1 MAAKSDYKW
10 VLSLDTQVNDSQLK
24 QLYSTL
30 ARLGDESSIEFKFEA
45 DGKSATKQVNE
56 VLSSI
61 NKDLEKKQIDLS
73 KVFELGDLANKIK
86 KDNDEVKELVGL
98 FSGLN
103 EIVKSFAGT
112 DLSRSFTSGT
122 SAVSDLS
129 DRFDDLSEKIKE
141 VKDRLDDIGSDAG
154 SSSGEFYANLSRIDD
169 SLSSISN
176 NLTIIRQA
184 FKTFTDEDTE
194 FSPLFNSINKIT
206 SSIVELKDTVGGV
219 KLNLN
224 LDVGSEAS
232 ERLNQKTAK
241 VVSRQLEAY
250 EKLYDAMKRTGR
262 LTKEMT
268 FLNTDGMSDS
278 ELVGKYRQMIE
289 SAEKHY
295 STSNGKS
302 NIYKD
307 VLGKEYIALK
317 HEIDLA
323 NDQLGRVDN
332 KRNKEGLLSQLLGT
346 GDLSGIIQQLE
357 NISSILLD
365 IKTSFE
371 NGLGIQSSIEKASEL
386 ADKVESV
393 DSKLQ
398 STDNTKKIPVTS
410 LIFNKSSS
418 DEQISEQ
425 NKLQKEIDLYHN
437 LEKRKVT
444 YDEIIDK
451 IQTIVSLKEKEKSL
465 SKTSDDTKLYKN
477 LYDENDINWAG
488 DTEGTINRISDR
500 LKEIYIKYNG
510 KISLINENDIQE
522 AAYLLDILKGA
533 DEAPILNKTQEKFYQ
548 NSKFSNDSLFD
559 NLRID
564 SEKAEKI
571 DRINVELSEAF
582 RWFNQLEGVSFDN
595 NISQSIKRL
604 ISDMQVGSKTAGEYA
619 NDLLKIFN
627 IEVGSNTV
635 VEEQNKLQSELKE
648 TEGQAGKTTQAVKDV
663 SSTASQNPTKDAFQ
677 ENTMP
682 ETKGM
687 DQIEKA
693 TKEAV
698 QAKKDFATANE
709 EVQSSVDSSESPL
722 KLEAELMGQIA
733 KSAREA
739 ADAKKEFVDA
749 NKQVKDSAD
758 DSNDSAE
765 EKKRK
770 TRKKAFEN
778 VRRISEDEFISNNS
792 NYSSIA
798 NNYLKQNG
806 YTILGDSVSTKFTD
820 GLVKVTA
827 KVKDAEGAWKT
838 FSATVDSDT
847 NSLLKPN
854 FTSVTGSVDRL
865 EKKLSEFGKESTH
878 LSLGDIEKS
887 VEIVKNAL
895 SEKIP
900 NFTDN
905 FNVDVNEKGVVSI
918 TQKLKDTTTTAKT
931 LSQTFNNVDD
941 AIEHF
946 GNSASSS
953 AERTKVS
960 LKSAQEVASETT
972 KSISD
977 SFDKNKII
985 KKANSIIDSYE
996 KFITSDK
1003 TKREG
1008 SGNEF
1013 GIDYINAQNKARNII
1028 SELNAE
1034 ITKYANTGNDGA
1046 KLQSIRNNIEQL
1058 TESLKSQL
1066 TVLKNTNKGVKGIQ
1080 IEKMLQKINKL
1091 KSYTGADFG
1100 LKKEVDDLEK
1110 KILSLGKN
1118 GNASELM
1125 RQLIALENKFD
1136 STNNAAKSFLDT
1148 IKEKT
1153 WYSWAGNLASMFS
1166 IYDVINLGRTGVQVI
1181 TDLDTA
1187 FTEMKKVS
1195 DETTQSLKNFQSES
1209 FALADKVGT
1218 TAKTIQDSTA
1228 DWMRLGESLNEAKKS
1243 ASTSNILLNV
1253 SEFDS
1258 ISDATDSLVAMSQA
1272 YKDLDKLTI
1281 VDKLNEVGNNYS
1293 ISTDELAKGL
1303 QKSAATLSLMG
1314 NTIDEA
1320 AALITTAN
1328 SVIRDADSVS
1338 AGLRTISLRLV
1349 GTSEAE
1355 EELSAMNEEVD
1366 AFVKATN
1373 SKKQQ
1378 IIKDYTSVASNAYQG
1393 FDILDENGNYKNT
1406 YEILLGI
1413 AKIYKEIQEQ
1423 DKKLGTNHATAL
1435 VEELAGKNRS
1445 NIAAVILQDPEQIES
1460 VLKSSQEAAGSA
1472 QKELNS
1478 YLDSIEG
1485 RTQKLQNKAQEF
1497 WYRAIDTDV
1506 IKDGIS
1512 LLTNLLDLITSIVDK
1527 VGLLPPLLGTLG
1539 AVGLSH
1545 SGLD

>member
-30 ARLGDESSIEFKFEA
+30 SRLGDESTIEFKFEA

-141 VKDRLDDIGSDAG
+141 VKDKLDDIGSDAG

-194 FSPLFNSINKIT
+194 FSPLFDSINKVT
-206 SSIVELKDTVGGV
+206 SSIVELKDTVSGV

-224 LDVGSEAS
+224 LDVGSETS
-232 ERLNQKTAK
+232 ERLNQKTSK

-250 EKLYDAMKRTGR
+250 QKLYDAMKRTGR

-268 FLNTDGMSDS
+268 LLNTDGMSDS

-371 NGLGIQSSIEKASEL
+371 NGLGIQSSIEKVSEL

-410 LIFNKSSS
+410 LISNKSSS

-571 DRINVELSEAF
+571 DRINVELSETF

-604 ISDMQVGSKTAGEYA
+604 ISDMQVGSKTAGEYV

-627 IEVGSNTV
+627 IEVSSNTV

-648 TEGQAGKTTQAVKDV
+648 TEGQAGRTTHAVKDV

-677 ENTMP
+677 ENTIP

-687 DQIEKA
+687 DQIEKT

-709 EVQSSVDSSESPL
+709 GVQSSIDESKSPL
-722 KLEAELMGQIA
+722 QLEAELMDQIA

-758 DSNDSAE
+758 DSNDSTE
-765 EKKRK
+765 EKKRN

-820 GLVKVTA
+820 GLVKVAA

-887 VEIVKNAL
+887 VETVKNAL

-918 TQKLKDTTTTAKT
+918 TQKLKDTATTAKT
-931 LSQTFNNVDD
+931 LYQTFNNVND

-946 GNSASSS
+946 GNSASSY

-960 LKSAQEVASETT
+960 LKSVQEVASETT

-977 SFDKNKII
+977 SSDKII
-985 KKANSIIDSYE
+985 KKANSTIDNYK
-996 KFITSDK
+996 KFITSDAA
-1003 TKREG
+1003 KRAS

-1013 GIDYINAQNKARNII
+1013 GIDYINARNKAENII

-1034 ITKYANTGNDGA
+1034 ITKYANSDNNNA
-1046 KLQSIRNNIEQL
+1046 KLSTIRMNVEKL

-1080 IEKMLQKINKL
+1080 IEKMLQRINKL

-1110 KILSLGKN
+1110 NILSLGKN
-1118 GNASELM
+1118 GNSNDLM

-1166 IYDVINLGRTGVQVI
+1166 IYDVINLGRTGIQVI

-1209 FALADKVGT
+1209 FALADQVGS

-1243 ASTSNILLNV
+1243 ASTSNILFNV
-1253 SEFDS
+1253 SEFDN

-1281 VDKLNEVGNNYS
+1281 VDKLNEIGNNYS
-1293 ISTDELAKGL
+1293 ISTDELAQGL

-1314 NTIDEA
+1314 NTIDES

-1349 GTSEAE
+1349 GTEEAE

-1378 IIKDYTSVASNAYQG
+1378 IIKDYTSVASNSYQG

-1445 NIAAVILQDPEQIES
+1445 NIAAAILQDPEQIES

>member
-30 ARLGDESSIEFKFEA
+30 SRLGDESTIEFKFEA

-141 VKDRLDDIGSDAG
+141 VKDKLDDIGSDAG

-194 FSPLFNSINKIT
+194 FSPLFDSINKVT
-206 SSIVELKDTVGGV
+206 SSIVELKDTVSGV

-224 LDVGSEAS
+224 LDVGSETS
-232 ERLNQKTAK
+232 ERLNQKTSK

-250 EKLYDAMKRTGR
+250 QKLYDAMKRTGR

-268 FLNTDGMSDS
+268 LLNTDGMSDS
-278 ELVGKYRQMIE
+278 ELVGKYRQIIE

-307 VLGKEYIALK
+307 VLGEEYTALK

-346 GDLSGIIQQLE
+346 GDLSGIVQQLE

-365 IKTSFE
+365 IKISFE
-371 NGLGIQSSIEKASEL
+371 NGLGIQSSIEKVSEL

-398 STDNTKKIPVTS
+398 SADNTKKIPVTS
-410 LIFNKSSS
+410 LISNKSSS

-425 NKLQKEIDLYHN
+425 NKLQK
-437 LEKRKVT
+437 
-444 YDEIIDK
+444 
-451 IQTIVSLKEKEKSL
+451 
-465 SKTSDDTKLYKN
+465 
-477 LYDENDINWAG
+477 
-488 DTEGTINRISDR
+488 
-500 LKEIYIKYNG
+500 
-510 KISLINENDIQE
+510 
-522 AAYLLDILKGA
+522 
-533 DEAPILNKTQEKFYQ
+533 
-548 NSKFSNDSLFD
+548 
-559 NLRID
+559 
-564 SEKAEKI
+564 
-571 DRINVELSEAF
+571 
-582 RWFNQLEGVSFDN
+582 
-595 NISQSIKRL
+595 
-604 ISDMQVGSKTAGEYA
+604 
-619 NDLLKIFN
+619 
-627 IEVGSNTV
+627 
-635 VEEQNKLQSELKE
+635 
-648 TEGQAGKTTQAVKDV
+648 
-663 SSTASQNPTKDAFQ
+663 KDAFQ

-687 DQIEKA
+687 DQIENA

-709 EVQSSVDSSESPL
+709 GVQSSIDESKSPL
-722 KLEAELMGQIA
+722 QLEAELMDQIA

-778 VRRISEDEFISNNS
+778 VRRISEDEFISDNS

-887 VEIVKNAL
+887 VETVKNAL

-941 AIEHF
+941 AIKHF

-960 LKSAQEVASETT
+960 LKSVQEVASETT
-972 KSISD
+972 KSVSD
-977 SFDKNKII
+977 SSDKII

-1046 KLQSIRNNIEQL
+1046 KLRSIRNNIEQL

-1066 TVLKNTNKGVKGIQ
+1066 TVLKNTNKGIKGIQ

-1166 IYDVINLGRTGVQVI
+1166 IYDVINLGRTGIQVI

-1253 SEFDS
+1253 SEFNN

-1293 ISTDELAKGL
+1293 ISTDELAQGL

-1445 NIAAVILQDPEQIES
+1445 NIAAAILQDPEQIES

>member
-30 ARLGDESSIEFKFEA
+30 SRLGDESTIEFKFEA

-141 VKDRLDDIGSDAG
+141 VKDKLDDIGSDAG

-194 FSPLFNSINKIT
+194 FSPLFDSINKVT
-206 SSIVELKDTVGGV
+206 SSIVELKDTVSGV

-224 LDVGSEAS
+224 LDVGSETS

-250 EKLYDAMKRTGR
+250 QKLYDAMKRTGR

-268 FLNTDGMSDS
+268 LLNTDGMSDS
-278 ELVGKYRQMIE
+278 ELVGKYRQIIE

-307 VLGKEYIALK
+307 VLGEEYTALK

-346 GDLSGIIQQLE
+346 GDLSGIVQQLE

-371 NGLGIQSSIEKASEL
+371 NGLGIQSSIEKVSEL
-386 ADKVESV
+386 ADKVDSV

-398 STDNTKKIPVTS
+398 SADNTKKIPVTS
-410 LIFNKSSS
+410 LISNKSSS
-418 DEQISEQ
+418 DEQIPEQ
-425 NKLQKEIDLYHN
+425 NKLQK
-437 LEKRKVT
+437 
-444 YDEIIDK
+444 
-451 IQTIVSLKEKEKSL
+451 
-465 SKTSDDTKLYKN
+465 
-477 LYDENDINWAG
+477 
-488 DTEGTINRISDR
+488 
-500 LKEIYIKYNG
+500 
-510 KISLINENDIQE
+510 
-522 AAYLLDILKGA
+522 
-533 DEAPILNKTQEKFYQ
+533 
-548 NSKFSNDSLFD
+548 
-559 NLRID
+559 
-564 SEKAEKI
+564 
-571 DRINVELSEAF
+571 
-582 RWFNQLEGVSFDN
+582 
-595 NISQSIKRL
+595 
-604 ISDMQVGSKTAGEYA
+604 
-619 NDLLKIFN
+619 
-627 IEVGSNTV
+627 
-635 VEEQNKLQSELKE
+635 
-648 TEGQAGKTTQAVKDV
+648 
-663 SSTASQNPTKDAFQ
+663 KDAFQ

-693 TKEAV
+693 TNEAV

-722 KLEAELMGQIA
+722 KLEAELMDQIA

-739 ADAKKEFVDA
+739 TDAKKEFVDA

-847 NSLLKPN
+847 SSLLKPN

-887 VEIVKNAL
+887 VETVKNAL

-960 LKSAQEVASETT
+960 LKSVQEVASETT
-972 KSISD
+972 KNVSD
-977 SFDKNKII
+977 SSDKII
-985 KKANSIIDSYE
+985 KKARSIIDSYE

-1013 GIDYINAQNKARNII
+1013 GIDYINAQNKAQNII

-1110 KILSLGKN
+1110 NILSLGKN

-1166 IYDVINLGRTGVQVI
+1166 IYDVINLGRTGIQVI

-1209 FALADKVGT
+1209 FALADKVGS

-1243 ASTSNILLNV
+1243 ASTSNILFNV
-1253 SEFDS
+1253 SEFDN

-1293 ISTDELAKGL
+1293 ISTDELAQGL

-1314 NTIDEA
+1314 NTIDES

-1338 AGLRTISLRLV
+1338 AGLRTISLRIV

-1445 NIAAVILQDPEQIES
+1445 NIAAAILQDPEQIES

>member
-30 ARLGDESSIEFKFEA
+30 SRLGDESTIEFKFEA

-141 VKDRLDDIGSDAG
+141 VKDKLDDIGSDAG

-194 FSPLFNSINKIT
+194 FSPLFDSINKVT
-206 SSIVELKDTVGGV
+206 SSIVELKDTVSGV

-224 LDVGSEAS
+224 LDVGSETS
-232 ERLNQKTAK
+232 ERLNQKTSK

-250 EKLYDAMKRTGR
+250 QKLYDAMKRTGR

-268 FLNTDGMSDS
+268 LLNTDGMSDS
-278 ELVGKYRQMIE
+278 ELVGKYRQIIE

-307 VLGKEYIALK
+307 VLGEEYTALK

-332 KRNKEGLLSQLLGT
+332 KRNKEGLLSKLLGT
-346 GDLSGIIQQLE
+346 GDLSGIVQQLE

-365 IKTSFE
+365 IKISFE
-371 NGLGIQSSIEKASEL
+371 NGLGIQSSIEKVSEL

-398 STDNTKKIPVTS
+398 SADNTKKIPVTS
-410 LIFNKSSS
+410 LISNKSSS

-425 NKLQKEIDLYHN
+425 NKLQK
-437 LEKRKVT
+437 
-444 YDEIIDK
+444 
-451 IQTIVSLKEKEKSL
+451 
-465 SKTSDDTKLYKN
+465 
-477 LYDENDINWAG
+477 
-488 DTEGTINRISDR
+488 
-500 LKEIYIKYNG
+500 
-510 KISLINENDIQE
+510 
-522 AAYLLDILKGA
+522 
-533 DEAPILNKTQEKFYQ
+533 
-548 NSKFSNDSLFD
+548 
-559 NLRID
+559 
-564 SEKAEKI
+564 
-571 DRINVELSEAF
+571 
-582 RWFNQLEGVSFDN
+582 
-595 NISQSIKRL
+595 
-604 ISDMQVGSKTAGEYA
+604 
-619 NDLLKIFN
+619 
-627 IEVGSNTV
+627 
-635 VEEQNKLQSELKE
+635 
-648 TEGQAGKTTQAVKDV
+648 
-663 SSTASQNPTKDAFQ
+663 KDAFQ

-687 DQIEKA
+687 DQIENA

-698 QAKKDFATANE
+698 QVKKDFATANE
-709 EVQSSVDSSESPL
+709 GVQSSIDESKSPL
-722 KLEAELMGQIA
+722 QLEAELMDQIA

-778 VRRISEDEFISNNS
+778 VRRISEDEFISDNS

-887 VEIVKNAL
+887 VETVKNAL

-941 AIEHF
+941 AIKHF

-960 LKSAQEVASETT
+960 LKSVQEVASETT
-972 KSISD
+972 KSVSD
-977 SFDKNKII
+977 SSDKII
-985 KKANSIIDSYE
+985 KKARSIIDSYE

-1013 GIDYINAQNKARNII
+1013 GIDYINAQNKAQNII

-1034 ITKYANTGNDGA
+1034 IAKYANSGNDGA

-1110 KILSLGKN
+1110 NILSLGKN

-1125 RQLIALENKFD
+1125 RQLISLENKFD

-1166 IYDVINLGRTGVQVI
+1166 IYDVINLGRTGVQVV

-1253 SEFDS
+1253 SEFDN

-1293 ISTDELAKGL
+1293 ISTDELAQGL

-1338 AGLRTISLRLV
+1338 AGLRTISLRIV

-1378 IIKDYTSVASNAYQG
+1378 IIKDYTSVASNSYQG

-1445 NIAAVILQDPEQIES
+1445 NIAAAILQDPEQIES

-1512 LLTNLLDLITSIVDK
+1512 LLTNLLDLITSIVGK

>member
-30 ARLGDESSIEFKFEA
+30 SRLGDESTIEFKFEA

-141 VKDRLDDIGSDAG
+141 VKDKLDDIGSDAG

-194 FSPLFNSINKIT
+194 FSPLFDSINKVT
-206 SSIVELKDTVGGV
+206 SSIVELKDTVSGV

-224 LDVGSEAS
+224 LDVGSETS
-232 ERLNQKTAK
+232 ERLNQKTSK

-250 EKLYDAMKRTGR
+250 QKLYDAMKRTGR

-268 FLNTDGMSDS
+268 LLNTDGMSDS
-278 ELVGKYRQMIE
+278 ELVGKYRQIIE

-307 VLGKEYIALK
+307 VLGEEYTALK

-346 GDLSGIIQQLE
+346 GDLSGIVQQLE

-365 IKTSFE
+365 IKISFE
-371 NGLGIQSSIEKASEL
+371 NGLGIQSSIEKVSEL

-398 STDNTKKIPVTS
+398 SADNTKKIPVTS
-410 LIFNKSSS
+410 LISNKSSS

-425 NKLQKEIDLYHN
+425 NKLQK
-437 LEKRKVT
+437 
-444 YDEIIDK
+444 
-451 IQTIVSLKEKEKSL
+451 
-465 SKTSDDTKLYKN
+465 
-477 LYDENDINWAG
+477 
-488 DTEGTINRISDR
+488 
-500 LKEIYIKYNG
+500 
-510 KISLINENDIQE
+510 
-522 AAYLLDILKGA
+522 
-533 DEAPILNKTQEKFYQ
+533 
-548 NSKFSNDSLFD
+548 
-559 NLRID
+559 
-564 SEKAEKI
+564 
-571 DRINVELSEAF
+571 
-582 RWFNQLEGVSFDN
+582 
-595 NISQSIKRL
+595 
-604 ISDMQVGSKTAGEYA
+604 
-619 NDLLKIFN
+619 
-627 IEVGSNTV
+627 
-635 VEEQNKLQSELKE
+635 
-648 TEGQAGKTTQAVKDV
+648 
-663 SSTASQNPTKDAFQ
+663 KDAFQ

-687 DQIEKA
+687 DQIENA

-709 EVQSSVDSSESPL
+709 GVQSSIDESKSPL
-722 KLEAELMGQIA
+722 QLEAELMDQIA

-778 VRRISEDEFISNNS
+778 VRRIYEDEFISDNS

-887 VEIVKNAL
+887 VETVKNAL

-941 AIEHF
+941 AIKHF

-960 LKSAQEVASETT
+960 LKSVQEVASETT
-972 KSISD
+972 KSVSD
-977 SFDKNKII
+977 SSDKII

-1046 KLQSIRNNIEQL
+1046 KLRSIRNNIEQL

-1066 TVLKNTNKGVKGIQ
+1066 TVLKNTNKGIKGIQ

-1166 IYDVINLGRTGVQVI
+1166 IYDVINLGRTGIQVI

-1253 SEFDS
+1253 SEFNN

-1293 ISTDELAKGL
+1293 ISTDELAQGL

-1445 NIAAVILQDPEQIES
+1445 NIAAAILQDPEQIES

>member
-30 ARLGDESSIEFKFEA
+30 SRLGDESTIEFKFEA

-141 VKDRLDDIGSDAG
+141 VKDKLDDIGSDAG
-154 SSSGEFYANLSRIDD
+154 SSSGEFYTNLSRIDD

-194 FSPLFNSINKIT
+194 FSPLFDSINKVT
-206 SSIVELKDTVGGV
+206 SSIVELKDTVSGV

-250 EKLYDAMKRTGR
+250 QKLYDAMKRTGR

-268 FLNTDGMSDS
+268 LLNTDGMSDS
-278 ELVGKYRQMIE
+278 ELVGKYRQIIE

-302 NIYKD
+302 NVYKD
-307 VLGKEYIALK
+307 VLGEEYIALK

-346 GDLSGIIQQLE
+346 GDLSGIVQQLE

-371 NGLGIQSSIEKASEL
+371 NGLGIQSSIEKVSEL

-410 LIFNKSSS
+410 LISNKSSS

-425 NKLQKEIDLYHN
+425 NKLQKEIEDTISEYVKLREESVLVNAAKMANSDGARWSSYAESKSSGKEEMILLLNQISSKQKELNELDKSDIALY
-437 LEKRKVT
+437 R
-444 YDEIIDK
+444 
-451 IQTIVSLKEKEKSL
+451 EKSQEL
-465 SKTSDDTKLYKN
+465 LN
-477 LYDENDINWAG
+477 LKGSLLGVYDSYSNSLGGYDKFLG
-488 DTEGTINRISDR
+488 
-500 LKEIYIKYNG
+500 KEIV
-510 KISLINENDIQE
+510 
-522 AAYLLDILKGA
+522 
-533 DEAPILNKTQEKFYQ
+533 
-548 NSKFSNDSLFD
+548 D
-559 NLRID
+559 NIRAID
-564 SEKAEKI
+564 SELDSLSSKSISTGYKELFDKIAETTHLNPDIIANIFERASKSAKDASCI
-571 DRINVELSEAF
+571 LDEL
-582 RWFNQLEGVSFDN
+582 
-595 NISQSIKRL
+595 
-604 ISDMQVGSKTAGEYA
+604 
-619 NDLLKIFN
+619 
-627 IEVGSNTV
+627 
-635 VEEQNKLQSELKE
+635 NKNLSGNASADVKPE
-648 TEGQAGKTTQAVKDV
+648 TEDMGQV
-663 SSTASQNPTKDAFQ
+663 
-677 ENTMP
+677 
-682 ETKGM
+682 
-687 DQIEKA
+687 EKA

-698 QAKKDFATANE
+698 QAKEDFATANE
-709 EVQSSVDSSESPL
+709 CVQSSVDSSESPL
-722 KLEAELMGQIA
+722 KLEAELMDQIA

-778 VRRISEDEFISNNS
+778 VRRISEDEFISDNS

-887 VEIVKNAL
+887 VETVKNAL

-931 LSQTFNNVDD
+931 LSQTFNNVND

-960 LKSAQEVASETT
+960 LKSVQEVASETT
-972 KSISD
+972 KSVSD
-977 SFDKNKII
+977 SSDKII
-985 KKANSIIDSYE
+985 KKANSIIDSYNTFVKTDAE
-996 KFITSDK
+996 KRK
-1003 TKREG
+1003 K
-1008 SGNEF
+1008 SGDEF
-1013 GIDYINAQNKARNII
+1013 KDTYIKAKSEAENII

-1034 ITKYANTGNDGA
+1034 IAKYANSGNDGA
-1046 KLQSIRNNIEQL
+1046 KLLTIRNNVELL
-1058 TESLKSQL
+1058 TKSLKDQL
-1066 TVLKNTNKGVKGIQ
+1066 IVLKNTDKGAKGIQ
-1080 IEKMLQKINKL
+1080 VEKMLQRINKL

-1118 GNASELM
+1118 GNSNELM

-1243 ASTSNILLNV
+1243 ASTSNILFNV
-1253 SEFDS
+1253 SEFDN

-1281 VDKLNEVGNNYS
+1281 VDKLNEIGNNYS
-1293 ISTDELAKGL
+1293 ISTDELAQGL

-1349 GTSEAE
+1349 G
-1355 EELSAMNEEVD
+1355 
-1366 AFVKATN
+1366 K
-1373 SKKQQ
+1373 
-1378 IIKDYTSVASNAYQG
+1378 IIMPKYTVMYRNFIPVSNYIG
-1393 FDILDENGNYKNT
+1393 
-1406 YEILLGI
+1406 
-1413 AKIYKEIQEQ
+1413 
-1423 DKKLGTNHATAL
+1423 
-1435 VEELAGKNRS
+1435 
-1445 NIAAVILQDPEQIES
+1445 
-1460 VLKSSQEAAGSA
+1460 
-1472 QKELNS
+1472 
-1478 YLDSIEG
+1478 
-1485 RTQKLQNKAQEF
+1485 
-1497 WYRAIDTDV
+1497 
-1506 IKDGIS
+1506 
-1512 LLTNLLDLITSIVDK
+1512 
-1527 VGLLPPLLGTLG
+1527 
-1539 AVGLSH
+1539 
-1545 SGLD
+1545 

>member
-30 ARLGDESSIEFKFEA
+30 SRLGDESTIEFKFEA

-141 VKDRLDDIGSDAG
+141 VKDKLDDIGSDAG

-194 FSPLFNSINKIT
+194 FSPLFDSINKVT
-206 SSIVELKDTVGGV
+206 SSIVELKDTVSGV

-224 LDVGSEAS
+224 LDVGSETS
-232 ERLNQKTAK
+232 ERLNQKTSK

-250 EKLYDAMKRTGR
+250 QKLYDAMKRTGR

-268 FLNTDGMSDS
+268 LLNTDGMSDS
-278 ELVGKYRQMIE
+278 ELVGKYRQIIE

-307 VLGKEYIALK
+307 VLGEEYTALK

-346 GDLSGIIQQLE
+346 GDLSGIVQQLE

-365 IKTSFE
+365 IKISFE
-371 NGLGIQSSIEKASEL
+371 NGLGIQSSIEKVSEL

-398 STDNTKKIPVTS
+398 SADNTKKIPVTS
-410 LIFNKSSS
+410 LISNKSSS

-425 NKLQKEIDLYHN
+425 NKLQK
-437 LEKRKVT
+437 
-444 YDEIIDK
+444 
-451 IQTIVSLKEKEKSL
+451 
-465 SKTSDDTKLYKN
+465 
-477 LYDENDINWAG
+477 
-488 DTEGTINRISDR
+488 
-500 LKEIYIKYNG
+500 
-510 KISLINENDIQE
+510 
-522 AAYLLDILKGA
+522 
-533 DEAPILNKTQEKFYQ
+533 
-548 NSKFSNDSLFD
+548 
-559 NLRID
+559 
-564 SEKAEKI
+564 
-571 DRINVELSEAF
+571 
-582 RWFNQLEGVSFDN
+582 
-595 NISQSIKRL
+595 
-604 ISDMQVGSKTAGEYA
+604 
-619 NDLLKIFN
+619 
-627 IEVGSNTV
+627 
-635 VEEQNKLQSELKE
+635 
-648 TEGQAGKTTQAVKDV
+648 
-663 SSTASQNPTKDAFQ
+663 KDAFQ

-687 DQIEKA
+687 DQIENA

-709 EVQSSVDSSESPL
+709 GVQSSIDESKSPL
-722 KLEAELMGQIA
+722 QLEAELMDQIA

-778 VRRISEDEFISNNS
+778 VRRISEDEFISDNS

-887 VEIVKNAL
+887 VETVKNAL

-941 AIEHF
+941 AIKHF

-960 LKSAQEVASETT
+960 LKSVQEVASETT
-972 KSISD
+972 KSVSD
-977 SFDKNKII
+977 SSDKII
-985 KKANSIIDSYE
+985 KKARSIIDSYE

-1013 GIDYINAQNKARNII
+1013 GIDYINAQNKAQNII

-1034 ITKYANTGNDGA
+1034 IAKYANSGNDGA

-1110 KILSLGKN
+1110 NILSLGKN

-1125 RQLIALENKFD
+1125 RQLISLENKFD

-1166 IYDVINLGRTGVQVI
+1166 IYDVINLGRTGVQVV

-1253 SEFDS
+1253 SEFDN

-1293 ISTDELAKGL
+1293 ISTDELAQGL

-1338 AGLRTISLRLV
+1338 AGLRTISLRIV

-1378 IIKDYTSVASNAYQG
+1378 IIKDYTSVASNSYQG

-1406 YEILLGI
+1406 YETLLGI

-1445 NIAAVILQDPEQIES
+1445 NIAAAILQDPEQIES

>member
-30 ARLGDESSIEFKFEA
+30 SRLGDESTIEFKFEA

-56 VLSSI
+56 ILSSI

-141 VKDRLDDIGSDAG
+141 VKDKLDDIGSDAG

-194 FSPLFNSINKIT
+194 FSPLFDSINKVT
-206 SSIVELKDTVGGV
+206 SSIVELKDTVSGV

-224 LDVGSEAS
+224 LDVGSETS
-232 ERLNQKTAK
+232 ERLNQKTSK

-250 EKLYDAMKRTGR
+250 QKLYDAMKRTGR

-268 FLNTDGMSDS
+268 LLNTDGMSDS
-278 ELVGKYRQMIE
+278 ELVGKYRQIIE

-307 VLGKEYIALK
+307 VLGEEYTALK

-371 NGLGIQSSIEKASEL
+371 NGLGIQSSIEKVSEL

-410 LIFNKSSS
+410 LISNKSLS

-648 TEGQAGKTTQAVKDV
+648 TECQAGKTTQAVKDV

-682 ETKGM
+682 ETKDM
-687 DQIEKA
+687 DQIEKT

-709 EVQSSVDSSESPL
+709 GVQSSIDESESPL
-722 KLEAELMGQIA
+722 QLEAELMDQIA
-733 KSAREA
+733 KYAREA

-887 VEIVKNAL
+887 VETVKNAL

-905 FNVDVNEKGVVSI
+905 FNVDINEKGVVSI

-931 LSQTFNNVDD
+931 LSQTFNNVND

-960 LKSAQEVASETT
+960 LKSVQEVASETT
-972 KSISD
+972 KSVSD
-977 SFDKNKII
+977 SSDKII

-1110 KILSLGKN
+1110 NILSLGKN

-1166 IYDVINLGRTGVQVI
+1166 IYDVINLGRTGIQVI

-1209 FALADKVGT
+1209 FALADKVGS

-1243 ASTSNILLNV
+1243 ASTSNILFNV
-1253 SEFDS
+1253 SEFDN

-1293 ISTDELAKGL
+1293 ISTDELAQGL

-1314 NTIDEA
+1314 NTIDES

-1338 AGLRTISLRLV
+1338 AGLRTISLRIV

-1445 NIAAVILQDPEQIES
+1445 NIAAAILQDPEQIES